1 MDPKKHKDLLKKRN
15 VVAVARGEKWT
26 NGKNTGEEALLV
38 FVEKKIPKDKLKP
51 DDLIPKSIGGVKT
64 DVVGRSNKLKALALT
79 TKQRPIPGGY
89 SCGHARITAG
99 TLGGWFIDKDGELVG
114 LSNNHVLA
122 NENNAKA
129 IGDWTRRNGR
139 RVKSNGSYIVQP
151 GPYDDRW
158 WRKNKNYVGRLKSF
172 VKLVKQDNL
181 QDSAIFKPSS
191 ALLAESDMWKLGQ
204 LNGFRDNLQVG
215 ESVQKVGR
223 TTGHTVGKVIAL
235 DGVVQV
241 QYGRKLGVIE
251 FEDQIITDFM
261 SEGGDSGS
269 LLLDM
274 NNNIVGLLYA
284 GSNTITLHNKI
295 KYPRDKYGLKIYNPN
310 PLTESYT
317 STLTVDGVET
327 VSAEME
333 DLNALVARARKLA
346 KQGKNIQLDI
356 SFGASM

>member
-1 MDPKKHKDLLKKRN
+1 
-15 VVAVARGEKWT
+15 
-26 NGKNTGEEALLV
+26 
-38 FVEKKIPKDKLKP
+38 
-51 DDLIPKSIGGVKT
+51 
-64 DVVGRSNKLKALALT
+64 
-79 TKQRPIPGGY
+79 
-89 SCGHARITAG
+89 
-99 TLGGWFIDKDGELVG
+99 
-114 LSNNHVLA
+114 
-122 NENNAKA
+122 
-129 IGDWTRRNGR
+129 
-139 RVKSNGSYIVQP
+139 
-151 GPYDDRW
+151 
-158 WRKNKNYVGRLKSF
+158 
-172 VKLVKQDNL
+172 
-181 QDSAIFKPSS
+181 
-191 ALLAESDMWKLGQ
+191 
-204 LNGFRDNLQVG
+204 
-215 ESVQKVGR
+215 
-223 TTGHTVGKVIAL
+223 
-235 DGVVQV
+235 
-241 QYGRKLGVIE
+241 
-251 FEDQIITDFM
+251 M